1 MTSSKTPDLV
11 FEEPPPPSAPGRK
24 AGTSPIGLWLTT
36 LREHPGKWAKCPD
49 QVRVSSVGSVI
60 KRGKGYGAKPGE
72 FDAVV
77 RTGTNKRY
85 WLYVRYIGGES

>member
-11 FEEPPPPSAPGRK
+11 FEEPPPPAPGRK

-36 LREHPGKWAKCPD
+36 LREHPGKWAKFPE
-49 QVRVSSVGSVI
+49 QVLSSYVAGVI
-60 KRGKGYGAKPGE
+60 WSGKGYGAKPGE
-72 FDAVV
+72 FDAVT
-77 RTGTNKRY
+77 RTGTNKQW